1 MSLNKLPSAQPQLT
15 TLDPDKLSPYVDP
28 LPIPE
33 IAQPHGTRT
42 RPDDPSTKLPYYRM
56 AMRPIECK
64 VHRDLPATR
73 MWGFGSSSPGP
84 TFETRSNHGV
94 IVEWLNELPKRHF
107 LPIDHTLHGA
117 EANLPEVR
125 SVIHLHGGK
134 TSPDSD
140 GYPEHW
146 YVPGKSA
153 TFHYPNR
160 QDAAM
165 LFYHDHTMGI
175 NRLNIYAGLQGMY
188 FIRDEEIGRAHV

>member
-1 MSLNKLPSAQPQLT
+1 MSTLSRFLRLRSPAALRPS
-15 TLDPDKLSPYVDP
+15 
-28 LPIPE
+28 PE
-33 IAQPHGTRT
+33 
-42 RPDDPSTKLPYYRM
+42 DPSLKLPYYRI
-56 AMRPIECK
+56 AMRAVESK

-84 TFETRSNHGV
+84 TFETRSGQGLL
-94 IVEWLNELPKRHF
+94 VEWVNELPQRHF

-134 TSPDSD
+134 TPPDSD

-153 TFHYPNR
+153 FSITP
-160 QDAAM
+160 
-165 LFYHDHTMGI
+165 T
-175 NRLNIYAGLQGMY
+175 
-188 FIRDEEIGRAHV
+188 GRMRRCSSTTTTPWASIA